1 MLPTDNLVS
10 EAVKMG
16 QQVAQMTGQLF
27 AKKPV
32 KGMPGKFYVIALNF
46 YGQEDFQVL
55 AKTIEKLQLVGF
67 DEKDFG
73 TIVQTAVPGIS
84 NDVIVPKCRIHG
96 KPMKPGK
103 KPGQF
108 FCPRMLADGTYCE
121 EVKNV

>member
-55 AKTIEKLQLVGF
+55 ARPSKNSNSLASMRRTLAQSFKLLSLAY
-67 DEKDFG
+67 
-73 TIVQTAVPGIS
+73 QTMSSYQSAEYTAT
-84 NDVIVPKCRIHG
+84 
-96 KPMKPGK
+96 
-103 KPGQF
+103 Q
-108 FCPRMLADGTYCE
+108 
-121 EVKNV
+121 